1 MGAFNPGAQS
11 RETQA
16 PDGQATPP
24 PPPDAVLPPG
34 GGTAPPVPSGTGPQA
49 RSDALG
55 LRAPAHAAD
64 GMGGQPFAINAPRAL
79 SDPQGLFSALA
90 PLMVR
95 NPRPPFELDIEATVE
110 ALARFGPVLAP
121 QARPGERRWLR
132 AVLIHETGPQTPIWT
147 PTLREL
153 ATLLKRRGAFRS
165 LWRHELSL
173 DDAGAPTLR
182 DAVTRRSQGAHQAN
196 WHRDEVIVVASD
208 FVSAPWWQGVYPAC
222 VQAWREQHHVL
233 LLHLLPRRLWTR
245 SWTGAA
251 DLRLS
256 GQIPGGSSATL
267 HASPAPQRAS
277 LPSRAPRRPGPPPL
291 ATAIVPIEAAA
302 IARWAAV
309 VVAAPAVADGLHL
322 GRRLQML
329 TTLQTPPA
337 GAGDARQRVEAFR
350 GRASPTAIQLAR
362 YLAVT
367 APLTLPMM
375 QWVQAALLP
384 DSDAGH
390 LAEFFLGGLLEV
402 AQRDAP
408 EVTVYDL
415 RPEVRRM
422 LAQGMPMSEAI
433 SVIRTVG
440 ARLARAQGYA
450 GDVLAMV
457 SAGAIGELPQEAS
470 ELRLFAEV
478 SRHFLIAAGRLPPLS
493 AVPGPAA
500 AADRTQLLV
509 ACQRLTLLGEN
520 GVPEYGV
527 VVGPRL
533 VASAS
538 ASLGHVPYVSG
549 NHGRLLERVPG
560 PSDRVVTLWRLVDG
574 PPFEVVMP
582 LDITPWEDGPLQGHI
597 AVPADDG
604 WAWREAR
611 QLESNETLSTSR
623 MLAVQDVAD
632 DLRLFGAPFVR
643 NAGLAGLV
651 VGSLGEGR
659 PDVLWQVVHASALAQ
674 AMSSI
679 EPEADPRAGDAPPGP
694 EFGSSQVDCAALS
707 RSGHQLLVAYR
718 GQSGPE
724 VGVWPLSLQ
733 QPEISARSLPAPWRK
748 AALSA
753 GGRTVY
759 AIDGSGRLLVLRQ
772 DGSLDELRIAD
783 GLPSASHVSAHPH
796 DSAAI
801 LVCDDRGVHLLVH
814 DRPDPDWGRAD
825 GDAAGM
831 LAEFSPDGEH
841 VVTLSHSELVLCSVR
856 GRRRRWSLPN
866 DRRPVVLA
874 FDETG
879 RHVLACSQGE
889 GTLVQVADIESGQL
903 LGHWWAEGPW
913 ITCAAFLPG
922 GDRLLLASGHGL
934 SLVDA
939 MTGRQIDTILRKDA
953 AWFALLDDGH
963 RVAFH
968 GAGSPVRVLPLAELL
983 VAEAAEPAVKLP
995 VRGRSEQ
1002 PQQTPMPLQGHAS
1015 AHVKEAA
1022 RDDGSS
1028 SAGPVRLSA
1037 TPGEDVVVM
1046 EVAGGP
1052 QLVLHPDAAQ
1062 QMVTAP
1068 QQAKR
1073 GFLGG
1078 LLMSAVSVV
1087 TGLSGDAGASLLAS
1101 EAVQRIDG
1109 QVDPGVYRLAAETL
1123 APLKGSGGR
1132 LASLPPCR
1140 EPQLVLM
1147 HGELVDTA
1155 ATFGGL
1161 WSSHPQLVRQLF
1173 DAYAGE
1179 VYAHEHAT
1187 LGESPISN
1195 ALQLAQTCASGARLH
1210 LLAHSRGG
1218 LVAEVLA
1225 RACSE
1230 RPINDADL
1238 HALQALPHDRTAL
1251 LELSRL
1257 ARDRS
1262 LRVERIVRVGC
1273 PAAGTALLSKRL
1285 DAFLSMA
1292 AWLLKAAGVGI
1303 AANLIGLAAQV
1314 ARQRN
1319 AAATLPGLAALQP
1332 ESPFI
1337 AWLNAASEPVEGELR
1352 IVAGA
1357 VTGGGVASR
1366 LSVLFTESFFFGG
1379 DSDLVVQTE
1388 SMFGALPRQ
1397 PGESLAFVD
1406 RGSEVNH
1413 FNYFKNSDSA
1423 HAAVDALLLA
1433 APPGFA
1439 PVESRVGAVTQ
1450 TL

>member
-1 MGAFNPGAQS
+1 MGAFNASAQAA
-11 RETQA
+11 ETQA
-16 PDGQATPP
+16 PDGGSTPP
-24 PPPDAVLPPG
+24 APSEAAPPPG
-34 GGTAPPVPSGTGPQA
+34 GGAAPPAPSGAGPQA
-49 RSDALG
+49 RNDALG

-64 GMGGQPFAINAPRAL
+64 GMGGQPLAINAPRAL
-79 SDPQGLFSALA
+79 SDPEALFSALA

-110 ALARFGPVLAP
+110 ALARFGPMLAP

-165 LWRHELSL
+165 LWRHELSV
-173 DDAGAPTLR
+173 DEAGAPTLR
-182 DAVTRRSQGAHQAN
+182 DAVTRRSQGAQQAQ

-267 HASPAPQRAS
+267 YASPAPQRAG

-329 TTLQTPPA
+329 ATLPTPPA

-350 GRASPTAIQLAR
+350 GRAAPTAIQLAR

-384 DSDAGH
+384 GSDAGH

-402 AQRDAP
+402 AWPAAP
-408 EVTVYDL
+408 EATVYDL
-415 RPEVRRM
+415 RPEVRRL

-433 SVIRTVG
+433 GVIRAVG
-440 ARLARAQGYA
+440 ARLARAHGYA

-457 SAGAIGELPQEAS
+457 SAGAIGELSQEAS

-478 SRHFLIAAGRLPPLS
+478 SRDFLIAAGRMPPLS
-493 AVPGPAA
+493 AAPGPAA
-500 AADRTQLLV
+500 ADRTDLLV

-520 GVPEYGV
+520 GVPECGV
-527 VVGPRL
+527 VVAPRL

-538 ASLGHVPYVSG
+538 AELGHAPYVSG
-549 NHGRLLERVPG
+549 NHGRTLERVPG
-560 PSDRVVTLWRLVDG
+560 QRDRVVTLWRLVDG

-582 LDITPWEDGPLQGHI
+582 LDITPWDDGLLQGHI
-597 AVPADDG
+597 AVPADG
-604 WAWREAR
+604 RWAWQEAR
-611 QLESNETLSTSR
+611 QVEAHETRSESR
-623 MLAVQDVAD
+623 MLAVQGVAD

-643 NAGLAGLV
+643 DAGLAGLV

-659 PDVLWQVVHASALAQ
+659 PDVLWQVIHASALAQ

-679 EPEADPRAGDAPPGP
+679 EPEADPVAGDDLPGP
-694 EFGSSQVDCAALS
+694 GFGSSQVDCAALS

-718 GQSGPE
+718 GQNGPE

-733 QPEISARSLPAPWRK
+733 QPGISARTLPAPWRK
-748 AALSA
+748 AALGA

-759 AIDGSGRLLVLRQ
+759 AIDDTGRLLALRE
-772 DGSLDELRIAD
+772 DGSLDELRFAD
-783 GLPSASHVSAHPH
+783 GSPSAWHVAAHPH
-796 DSAAI
+796 DGAAI
-801 LVCDDRGVHLLVH
+801 LVCNDEGVHLLVH
-814 DRPDPDWGRAD
+814 DRPDPDWGRAE
-825 GDAAGM
+825 GYAGGM

-841 VVTLSHSELVLCSVR
+841 VVTLSHSELVLCSLR

-879 RHVLACSQGE
+879 RRVLACSQGE
-889 GTLVQVADIESGQL
+889 GTLVQVADVASGEL
-903 LGHWWAEGPW
+903 LGHWWAQEPW

-922 GDRLLLASGHGL
+922 GDNLLLANGHGL
-934 SLVDA
+934 TLVDA
-939 MTGRQIDTILRKDA
+939 TTGRKIDSILRRDA
-953 AWFALLDDGH
+953 AWFALIDEGR

-968 GAGSPVRVLPLAELL
+968 GTGSPVRVLPLAELL
-983 VAEAAEPAVKLP
+983 VAAQAEPAVELP
-995 VRGRSEQ
+995 VRGRPEQ

-1015 AHVKEAA
+1015 AHVKESA
-1022 RDDGSS
+1022 RTDGSA

-1046 EVAGGP
+1046 EVADGP

-1062 QMVTAP
+1062 QMVMAP
-1068 QQAKR
+1068 QQAKS

-1087 TGLSGDAGASLLAS
+1087 TGLSGDADASLLAS

-1109 QVDPGVYRLAAETL
+1109 QVDPGVYRLQAEAL
-1123 APLKGSGGR
+1123 SPLKGSGGR
-1132 LASLPPCR
+1132 LASLPPSR
-1140 EPQLVLM
+1140 GLQLVLM

-1161 WSSHPQLVRQLF
+1161 WSSHPQRVRQLF

-1187 LGESPISN
+1187 LGESPIGN
-1195 ALQLAQTCASGARLH
+1195 ALQLARTCASGARLH

-1230 RPINDADL
+1230 RPLNDADL
-1238 HALQALPHDRTAL
+1238 QALQALPHDREAL

-1257 ARDRS
+1257 ARERS

-1303 AANLIGLAAQV
+1303 AANLIDLAAQV
-1314 ARQRN
+1314 ARQRD

-1337 AWLNAASEPVEGELR
+1337 AWLNTGSEPIEGELR

-1357 VTGGGVASR
+1357 VTGGGIVSR
-1366 LSVLFTESFFFGG
+1366 LSVLLTESFFFGG

-1397 PGESLAFVD
+1397 PGASLAFVD

-1413 FNYFKNSDSA
+1413 FNYFKNSYSA
-1423 HAAVDALLLA
+1423 QAVVDALLVA
-1433 APPGFA
+1433 APAGFA
-1439 PVESRVGAVTQ
+1439 PVESRIRAATQ
-1450 TL
+1450 TR